1 MYEVNKTMPLFFWGK
16 EPSTRMGRDPLA
28 VQNSSVV
35 IYSNIVRGITNVT
48 ARVRYNGFFCWII
61 SFIAERLYKINPNLK
76 YTTDELIRYIRRG
89 ELLLAY
95 EMVYN
100 YPQVGGVSGS
110 LFVQQKM
117 SEGVLNLAKGADIEN
132 KPEKLYWENS
142 RGIFGQYYVGVLT
155 ELGLIRQPSGGFTY
169 KVTPDGERLGKI
181 FGESLSES
189 QKDIFWN
196 AIYKGTIEK
205 EILAELKGI
214 SLHII
219 DNEKELSEYTR
230 VFCQPD
236 GKDMTGRDLFRRLK
250 TIRLLMRFISGDG
263 NDIPRNKLVLSFLR
277 YNFLDAL
284 NSAMEVSEEQMSWF
298 LYELNEL
305 SHAAYEA
312 FHFALLYTVKDE
324 PQPLDLA
331 VSQLQGEYE
340 SSRSDVEIPQDIYGL
355 YEKMQESYADKDY
368 GALLLTA
375 AELLIVL
382 YRSIKDFFTTIGK
395 YSEPEGY
402 DNQNGY
408 APILLKELVGVDS
421 QENNW
426 FFVEGCLVNAIND
439 HLRSSYAK
447 STEGQ
452 GIVHNYM
459 FEDGL
464 IWRMRVTFPIR
475 TSPRLQNVLQYIE
488 DLKWIERR
496 EECYDVTERG
506 QKILV

>member
-1 MYEVNKTMPLFFWGK
+1 
-16 EPSTRMGRDPLA
+16 
-28 VQNSSVV
+28 
-35 IYSNIVRGITNVT
+35 
-48 ARVRYNGFFCWII
+48 
-61 SFIAERLYKINPNLK
+61 
-76 YTTDELIRYIRRG
+76 
-89 ELLLAY
+89 
-95 EMVYN
+95 
-100 YPQVGGVSGS
+100 
-110 LFVQQKM
+110 
-117 SEGVLNLAKGADIEN
+117 
-132 KPEKLYWENS
+132 
-142 RGIFGQYYVGVLT
+142 
-155 ELGLIRQPSGGFTY
+155 
-169 KVTPDGERLGKI
+169 
-181 FGESLSES
+181 
-189 QKDIFWN
+189 
-196 AIYKGTIEK
+196 
-205 EILAELKGI
+205 
-214 SLHII
+214 
-219 DNEKELSEYTR
+219 
-230 VFCQPD
+230 
-236 GKDMTGRDLFRRLK
+236 
-250 TIRLLMRFISGDG
+250 MRFISGDG

-331 VSQLQGEYE
+331 MSQLQGEYE

-382 YRSIKDFFTTIGK
+382 YRSIKGFFTTIGK

-447 STEGQ
+447 STVGQ